1 MYSRCLR
8 VVEYFAIFFTFNSI
22 TLTKQ
27 KIDLN
32 DNIILRY
39 ELLLKKEIDDNT
51 FNKMILDN
59 NKEDIY
65 NKTLNYIS
73 IKIRSKEEIYNYL
86 NKKGYEKE
94 DINNTITRLE
104 KNNLINDDLYV
115 KSYIHDKFYLSS
127 DGLNKIKKYLLDLK
141 LDECIINKYIDE
153 IDREDILDKLNK
165 LIDKKI
171 KSSKTYSGNILRL
184 KLINYF
190 FELGYNKSDIEEILN
205 NKDLMDIDFGIKEY
219 NKLYNKYSKKYDGY
233 ELENYIRNKLYQK
246 GYDLNEIKKNID

>member
-1 MYSRCLR
+1 MKVLKYKKIKNKYR
-8 VVEYFAIFFTFNSI
+8 VYFDND
-22 TLTKQ
+22 L

-219 NKLYNKYSKKYDGY
+219 NKLYNKYDGY

>member
-1 MYSRCLR
+1 MKVLKYKKIKNKYR
-8 VVEYFAIFFTFNSI
+8 VYFDND
-22 TLTKQ
+22 L